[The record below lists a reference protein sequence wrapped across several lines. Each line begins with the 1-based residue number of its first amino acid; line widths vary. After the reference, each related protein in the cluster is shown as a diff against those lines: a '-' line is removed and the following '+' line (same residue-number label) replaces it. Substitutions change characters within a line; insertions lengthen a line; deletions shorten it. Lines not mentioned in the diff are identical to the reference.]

1 MQREAAHIPAFECVG
16 GANHQLRFPFF
27 PFGAVG
33 AIDTQSEV
41 NTSCVESLPGYFVGR
56 DPFPSLPLSLYPFY
70 KGQATERVIF
80 KSKVQSLFL
89 YSFEMKSL
97 AKGKNSFTK
106 SNR

>member
-56 DPFPSLPLSLYPFY
+56 DPFPSPFP
-70 KGQATERVIF
+70 F
-80 KSKVQSLFL
+80 PFL
-89 YSFEMKSL
+89 QRTGSRASYF
-97 AKGKNSFTK
+97 
-106 SNR
+106 